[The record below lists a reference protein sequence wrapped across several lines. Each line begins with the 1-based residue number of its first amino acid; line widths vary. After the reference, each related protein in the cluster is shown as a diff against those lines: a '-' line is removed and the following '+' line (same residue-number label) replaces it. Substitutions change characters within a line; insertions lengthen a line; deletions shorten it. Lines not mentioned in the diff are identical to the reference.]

1 MASMRSVQPASRA
14 QRANSSRAWRSS
26 SVSASRQTPP
36 LGVAPIPA
44 SVIRLAHRRWLS
56 MRTDVEV
63 ATGASMARLRKGR
76 GPGDVGKTFSPQPAL
91 CWPVTREG
99 ETMFQHDLMQGQ
111 RILVTGGG
119 TGLGRA
125 MAERFLSLG
134 ADVAICGRRKAV
146 CDETAA
152 AWRQQFPGRR
162 IDTFGVDIRIAQ
174 AVEEMV
180 ESLWQTGG
188 LTGLV
193 NNAAGNFI
201 APTESLSPRAFD
213 AIANIVFHGSFYVT
227 QAVGKRWVAEA
238 KAGAWTRGKPF
249 RSVMSIITTWVDN
262 GSPYVV
268 PSAMSKA
275 GIDVMTK
282 SLAVEWAQ
290 VRRAPERRRAGRDP
304 DRRHEQAPEPRRE
317 PGARSRENNPMARPG
332 EMRELQNLATFLMAP
347 GQCDWLTGQSIMM
360 DGGSALATG
369 GNFYELRSWSDAD
382 WQQAR
387 ARIEAQNQKDKAQR

>member
-1 MASMRSVQPASRA
+1 
-14 QRANSSRAWRSS
+14 
-26 SVSASRQTPP
+26 
-36 LGVAPIPA
+36 
-44 SVIRLAHRRWLS
+44 
-56 MRTDVEV
+56 
-63 ATGASMARLRKGR
+63 
-76 GPGDVGKTFSPQPAL
+76 
-91 CWPVTREG
+91 
-99 ETMFQHDLMQGQ
+99 MFQSQLMQGQ

-119 TGLGRA
+119 TGLGQA
-125 MAERFLSLG
+125 MAEQFLALG

-152 AWRQQFPGRR
+152 AWRQRFPDRR
-162 IDTFGVDIRIAQ
+162 VDTFGVDIRIAQ

-180 ESLWQTGG
+180 ESLWQSGG

-201 APTESLSPRAFD
+201 APTETLSPRAFD
-213 AIANIVFHGSFYVT
+213 AIANIVFHGTFYVT
-227 QAVGKRWVAEA
+227 QAVGRRWVAEA
-238 KAGAWTRGKPF
+238 KTGGWTRARPY

-282 SLAVEWAQ
+282 SLAVEWAKYG
-290 VRRAPERRRAGRDP
+290 VRLNAVGPGEIPTEGMSKRLNPGE
-304 DRRHEQAPEPRRE
+304 E
-317 PGARSRENNPMARPG
+317 PGARSRERNPMARPG

-369 GNFYELRSWSDAD
+369 GNFYELRSWTDAD

-387 ARIEAQNQKDKAQR
+387 ERIEAQNQKDKAQR

>member
-1 MASMRSVQPASRA
+1 
-14 QRANSSRAWRSS
+14 
-26 SVSASRQTPP
+26 
-36 LGVAPIPA
+36 
-44 SVIRLAHRRWLS
+44 
-56 MRTDVEV
+56 
-63 ATGASMARLRKGR
+63 
-76 GPGDVGKTFSPQPAL
+76 
-91 CWPVTREG
+91 
-99 ETMFQHDLMQGQ
+99 MFQPRLMTGQ

-125 MAERFLSLG
+125 MAEQFLALG
-134 ADVAICGRRKAV
+134 ADIAICGRRQAV

-152 AWRQQFPGRR
+152 AWRAQFPERR
-162 IDTFGVDIRIAQ
+162 IDTFGVDIRIAP
-174 AVEEMV
+174 AVDEMV
-180 ESLWQTGG
+180 ESLFASGG

-227 QAVGKRWVAEA
+227 QAVGKRWVDQAR
-238 KAGAWTRGKPF
+238 AGAWAAGQPY
-249 RSVMSIITTWVDN
+249 RSVLSIITTWVDN

-282 SLAVEWAQ
+282 SLAVEWAKFGIRLNA
-290 VRRAPERRRAGRDP
+290 VGPGEIPTEGMSKRLNPGE
-304 DRRHEQAPEPRRE
+304 E
-317 PGARSRENNPMARPG
+317 PGARSRERNPMARPG
-332 EMRELQNLATFLMAP
+332 RMSELQNLAAFLMAP

-369 GNFYELRSWSDAD
+369 GNFYELRDWSAAD
-382 WQQAR
+382 WQAAR
-387 ARIEAQNQKDKAQR
+387 ERIEAQNAKDRAQR